1 MLPSLRLRLVAA
13 FTSVIVVTLI
23 FASVGSVVLLMQQQT
38 EFARQR
44 YGRLVAPFA
53 LRVQQMESA
62 GVPLPLIRTELAEAA
77 RDYEIRI
84 LLHEDGDRVVADTDG
99 TEGLVG
105 ITLNVS
111 EPLPDQPTAQTEAY
125 RAWLARWQEQ
135 DLYLFVANSG
145 SPGPQSLGLGSS
157 GRRLVVAVPS
167 SDVTAAWEQLLPRQA
182 VAGSLALVVAVL
194 ISTVVAARV
203 TRPLRAMTQASEA
216 IARGNYD
223 QRIEVTGYDEVA
235 QLAGSFNRMAFEVG
249 RNQRAM
255 RQLVANMTH
264 DLKTP
269 LTSIGGFSQAVSE
282 GLPESEAEYRRLGQ
296 VIHDEAE
303 HMSALV
309 EDLLY
314 LSRIDSGELALT
326 LDEVN
331 IDTLVQAMALRFGYQ
346 AEVNEV
352 SLRFVLQAGVVRG
365 DGRRL
370 EQVFTNLIDNAIRF
384 APRGSE
390 VLLRSYVDGAFVAV
404 EVHNGG
410 APIAPDALPHV
421 FDRFYQGDPSRRRGH
436 QGLGL
441 AIVHELVVA
450 HGGTVA
456 AQSATDSGTTFTV
469 RLPVDGPAAEAPH
482 HSMSASA
489 LDRPSRSVT
498 LEHETAS

>member
-1 MLPSLRLRLVAA
+1 
-13 FTSVIVVTLI
+13 
-23 FASVGSVVLLMQQQT
+23 
-38 EFARQR
+38 
-44 YGRLVAPFA
+44 
-53 LRVQQMESA
+53 
-62 GVPLPLIRTELAEAA
+62 
-77 RDYEIRI
+77 
-84 LLHEDGDRVVADTDG
+84 
-99 TEGLVG
+99 VG

-111 EPLPDQPTAQTEAY
+111 EPPADQPSAQTEAY

-135 DLYLFVANSG
+135 DLYLFVANAG
-145 SPGPQSLGLGSS
+145 SPGPRSLGLGAS
-157 GRRLVVAVPS
+157 GLRLVVAVPS

-390 VLLRSYVDGAFVAV
+390 VLLRSYVGAA
-404 EVHNGG
+404 
-410 APIAPDALPHV
+410 IAADALPHV

-450 HGGTVA
+450 HGGTATV
-456 AQSATDSGTTFTV
+456 QSSVDSGTTFTV

-498 LEHETAS
+498 LETETAS